1 MKLLEMKC
9 KNCGALL
16 KVEENAKYINC
27 KFCNTKYKLDDEI
40 QHIKYDDMEKS
51 GYEFEK
57 GRIRAQQEQKQAQNN
72 YNNSHNVNNISK
84 KKNNKTLW
92 LILAWIFLLPFT
104 ATYFIAKSNKL
115 DKKKKLIIIAIM
127 WVIFLLIAYTEP
139 SENTQNTQNNNQNQ
153 AETHIEDNKI

>member
-16 KVEENAKYINC
+16 KVEEDAKYIEC
-27 KFCNTKYKLDDEI
+27 QYCNTKYKLDDEV

-57 GRIRAQQEQKQAQNN
+57 GRIRAQQEQKRAQSN
-72 YNNSHNVNNISK
+72 YNNLNNVNNTSK
-84 KKNNKTLW
+84 KKNNKTFW

-104 ATYFIAKSNKL
+104 ATYFIAKNNKL
-115 DKKKKLIIIAIM
+115 DKKKKIVIIAIM
-127 WVIFLLIAYTEP
+127 WVIFLVIAYANP
-139 SENTQNTQNNNQNQ
+139 SENIKDTQSNNQNQ
-153 AETHIEDNKI
+153 TETHIEDN

>member
-16 KVEENAKYINC
+16 KVEEDAKYIEC
-27 KFCNTKYKLDDEI
+27 QYCNTKYKLDDEV

-57 GRIRAQQEQKQAQNN
+57 GRIRAQQEQKRAQSN
-72 YNNSHNVNNISK
+72 YNNLNNVNNTSK
-84 KKNNKTLW
+84 KKNNKTFW

-104 ATYFIAKSNKL
+104 ATYFIAKNNKL
-115 DKKKKLIIIAIM
+115 DKKKKIVIIAIM
-127 WVIFLLIAYTEP
+127 WVIFLVIAYANP
-139 SENTQNTQNNNQNQ
+139 SENIKDTQSNTQNQT
-153 AETHIEDNKI
+153 ETHIEDN

>member
-16 KVEENAKYINC
+16 KVEENGQYINC
-27 KFCNTKYKLDDEI
+27 QYCNTKYKSDDEV
-40 QHIKYDDMEKS
+40 QHIKYDYMEKS
-51 GYEFEK
+51 CYEFEK
-57 GRIRAQQEQKQAQNN
+57 GRIRAQQEQKRVQSN
-72 YNNSHNVNNISK
+72 YNNLNNVNNTSK

-115 DKKKKLIIIAIM
+115 DKKKAYYNCNYVGYILINGIYGAIRKYSK
-127 WVIFLLIAYTEP
+127 YTK
-139 SENTQNTQNNNQNQ
+139 Q
-153 AETHIEDNKI
+153 

>member
-1 MKLLEMKC
+1 MNLLEMKC

-16 KVEENAKYINC
+16 KVEEDAKYIEC
-27 KFCNTKYKLDDEI
+27 QYCNTKYKLDDEV

-57 GRIRAQQEQKQAQNN
+57 GRIRAQQEQKQVQSN
-72 YNNSHNVNNISK
+72 YNNLNNVNNTSK

-104 ATYFIAKSNKL
+104 ATYFIAKNNKL
-115 DKKKKLIIIAIM
+115 DKKKKIVIIAIM
-127 WVIFLLIAYTEP
+127 WVIFLEIAYANP
-139 SENTQNTQNNNQNQ
+139 SENIKNTQSNNQNQ
-153 AETHIEDNKI
+153 TETHIEDN

>member
-16 KVEENAKYINC
+16 KVEEDAKYIEC
-27 KFCNTKYKLDDEI
+27 QYCNTRYKLDDEV

-57 GRIRAQQEQKQAQNN
+57 GRIRAQQEQKRAQSN
-72 YNNSHNVNNISK
+72 YNNLNNVNNTSK
-84 KKNNKTLW
+84 KKNNKTFW

-104 ATYFIAKSNKL
+104 ATYFIAKNNKL
-115 DKKKKLIIIAIM
+115 DKKKKIVIIAIM
-127 WVIFLLIAYTEP
+127 WVIFLVIAYANP
-139 SENTQNTQNNNQNQ
+139 SENIKNTQSNNQNQ
-153 AETHIEDNKI
+153 TETHIEDN

>member
-16 KVEENAKYINC
+16 KVEEDAKYIEC
-27 KFCNTKYKLDDEI
+27 QYCNTKYKLDDEV

-57 GRIRAQQEQKQAQNN
+57 GRIRAQQEKKRAQSN
-72 YNNSHNVNNISK
+72 YNNLNNVNNTSK

-104 ATYFIAKSNKL
+104 ATYFIAKNNKL
-115 DKKKKLIIIAIM
+115 DKKKKIVIIAIM
-127 WVIFLLIAYTEP
+127 WIIFLVIAYANP
-139 SENTQNTQNNNQNQ
+139 SENIKDTQSNNQNQ
-153 AETHIEDNKI
+153 TETHIEDN

>member
-16 KVEENAKYINC
+16 KVEEDAKDIECQY
-27 KFCNTKYKLDDEI
+27 CNTKYKLDDEV

-57 GRIRAQQEQKQAQNN
+57 GRIRAQQEQKRAQSN
-72 YNNSHNVNNISK
+72 YNNLNNVNNTPK
-84 KKNNKTLW
+84 KKDTKTFW

-104 ATYFIAKSNKL
+104 ATYFIAQNNKL
-115 DKKKKLIIIAIM
+115 DKKKKIVIIAIM
-127 WVIFLLIAYTEP
+127 WVIFLVIAYANP
-139 SENTQNTQNNNQNQ
+139 SENIKNTQSNNQNQ
-153 AETHIEDNKI
+153 TETHIEDN

>member
-16 KVEENAKYINC
+16 KVEEDAKYIEC
-27 KFCNTKYKLDDEI
+27 QYCNTKYKLDDEV

-57 GRIRAQQEQKQAQNN
+57 GRIRAQQEQKRAHSN
-72 YNNSHNVNNISK
+72 YNNLNNVNNTSK
-84 KKNNKTLW
+84 KKNNKTFW

-104 ATYFIAKSNKL
+104 ATYFIAKNNKL
-115 DKKKKLIIIAIM
+115 DKKKKIVIIAIM
-127 WVIFLLIAYTEP
+127 WVIFLVIAYANP
-139 SENTQNTQNNNQNQ
+139 SENIKDTQSNNQNQ
-153 AETHIEDNKI
+153 TETHIEDN

>member
-16 KVEENAKYINC
+16 KVEEDAKYIEC
-27 KFCNTKYKLDDEI
+27 QYCNTKYKLDDEV

-57 GRIRAQQEQKQAQNN
+57 GRIRAQQEQKRAQSN
-72 YNNSHNVNNISK
+72 YNNLNNVNNTSK
-84 KKNNKTLW
+84 KKNNKTFW

-104 ATYFIAKSNKL
+104 ATYFIAKNNKL
-115 DKKKKLIIIAIM
+115 DKKKKIVIIAIM
-127 WVIFLLIAYTEP
+127 WIIFLVIAYANP
-139 SENTQNTQNNNQNQ
+139 SENIKDTQSNNQNQ
-153 AETHIEDNKI
+153 TETHIEDN

>member
-1 MKLLEMKC
+1 MNLLEMKC

-16 KVEENAKYINC
+16 KVEEDAKYIEC
-27 KFCNTKYKLDDEI
+27 QYCNTKYKLDDEV

-57 GRIRAQQEQKQAQNN
+57 GRIRAQQEQKRAQSN
-72 YNNSHNVNNISK
+72 YNNLNNVNNTSK

-104 ATYFIAKSNKL
+104 ATYFIAKNNKL
-115 DKKKKLIIIAIM
+115 DKKKKIVIIAIM
-127 WVIFLLIAYTEP
+127 WVIFLVIAYANP
-139 SENTQNTQNNNQNQ
+139 SENIKNTQSNNQNQ
-153 AETHIEDNKI
+153 TETHIEDN

>member
-1 MKLLEMKC
+1 MNLLEMKC

-16 KVEENAKYINC
+16 KVEEDAKYIEC
-27 KFCNTKYKLDDEI
+27 QYCNTKYKLDDEV

-57 GRIRAQQEQKQAQNN
+57 GRIRAQQEQKQVQSN
-72 YNNSHNVNNISK
+72 YNNLNNVNNTSK

-104 ATYFIAKSNKL
+104 ATYFIAKNNKL
-115 DKKKKLIIIAIM
+115 DKKKKIVIIAIM
-127 WVIFLLIAYTEP
+127 WVIFLGIAYANP
-139 SENTQNTQNNNQNQ
+139 SENIKNTQSNNQNQ
-153 AETHIEDNKI
+153 TETHIEDN

>member
-16 KVEENAKYINC
+16 KVEEDAKYIEC
-27 KFCNTKYKLDDEI
+27 QYCNTKYKLDDEV

-57 GRIRAQQEQKQAQNN
+57 GRIRAQQEQKRAQSN
-72 YNNSHNVNNISK
+72 YNNLNNVNNTSK
-84 KKNNKTLW
+84 KKNNKTFW

-104 ATYFIAKSNKL
+104 ATYFIAKNNKL
-115 DKKKKLIIIAIM
+115 DKKKKIVIIAIM
-127 WVIFLLIAYTEP
+127 WIIFLVIAYANP
-139 SENTQNTQNNNQNQ
+139 SENIKNTQSNNQNQ
-153 AETHIEDNKI
+153 TETHIEDN

>member
-16 KVEENAKYINC
+16 KVEENAKYIEC
-27 KFCNTKYKLDDEI
+27 QYCNTKYKLDDEV

-57 GRIRAQQEQKQAQNN
+57 GRIRAQQEQKRAQSN
-72 YNNSHNVNNISK
+72 YNNLNNVNNTSK

-104 ATYFIAKSNKL
+104 ATYFIAKNNKL
-115 DKKKKLIIIAIM
+115 DKKKKIVIIAIM
-127 WVIFLLIAYTEP
+127 WVIFLVIAYANP
-139 SENTQNTQNNNQNQ
+139 SENIKNTQSNNQNQ
-153 AETHIEDNKI
+153 TETHIEDN

>member
-16 KVEENAKYINC
+16 KVEEDAKYIEC
-27 KFCNTKYKLDDEI
+27 QYCNTKYKLDDEV

-57 GRIRAQQEQKQAQNN
+57 GRIRAQQEQKRAQSN
-72 YNNSHNVNNISK
+72 YNNLNNVNNTSK
-84 KKNNKTLW
+84 KKNNKTFW

-104 ATYFIAKSNKL
+104 ATYFIAKNNKL
-115 DKKKKLIIIAIM
+115 DKKKKIVIIAIM
-127 WVIFLLIAYTEP
+127 WVIFLVIAYANP
-139 SENTQNTQNNNQNQ
+139 SENIKDTQNNNQNQ
-153 AETHIEDNKI
+153 TEKHIQDN

>member
-16 KVEENAKYINC
+16 KVEEDAKYIEC
-27 KFCNTKYKLDDEI
+27 QYCNTKYKLDDEV

-57 GRIRAQQEQKQAQNN
+57 GRIRAQQEQKRAQSN
-72 YNNSHNVNNISK
+72 YNNLNNVNNTSK
-84 KKNNKTLW
+84 KKNNKTFW

-104 ATYFIAKSNKL
+104 ATYFIAKNNKL
-115 DKKKKLIIIAIM
+115 DKKKKIVIIAIM
-127 WVIFLLIAYTEP
+127 WVIFLVIAYANP
-139 SENTQNTQNNNQNQ
+139 SENIKNTQSNNQNQ
-153 AETHIEDNKI
+153 TETHIEEN

>member
-16 KVEENAKYINC
+16 KVEENAQYINC
-27 KFCNTKYKLDDEI
+27 QYCNTKYKLDDEV

-57 GRIRAQQEQKQAQNN
+57 GRIKAQQEQKRVQSN
-72 YNNSHNVNNISK
+72 YNNLNNVNNTSK

-92 LILAWIFLLPFT
+92 LILAWMFLLPFT
-104 ATYFIAKSNKL
+104 ATYFIAK
-115 DKKKKLIIIAIM
+115 
-127 WVIFLLIAYTEP
+127 
-139 SENTQNTQNNNQNQ
+139 
-153 AETHIEDNKI
+153 

>member
-16 KVEENAKYINC
+16 KVEEDAKYIEC
-27 KFCNTKYKLDDEI
+27 QYCNTKYKLDDEV

-57 GRIRAQQEQKQAQNN
+57 GRIRAQQEQKRAQSN
-72 YNNSHNVNNISK
+72 YNNLNNVNNTSK
-84 KKNNKTLW
+84 KKNNKTFW

-104 ATYFIAKSNKL
+104 ATYFIAKNNKL

-127 WVIFLLIAYTEP
+127 WVIFLVIAYANP
-139 SENTQNTQNNNQNQ
+139 SENIKNTQSNNQNQ
-153 AETHIEDNKI
+153 TKTHIEDN

>member
-1 MKLLEMKC
+1 MNLLEMKC

-16 KVEENAKYINC
+16 KVEEDAKYIEC
-27 KFCNTKYKLDDEI
+27 QYCNTKYKLDDEV

-57 GRIRAQQEQKQAQNN
+57 GRIRAQQEQKRAQSN
-72 YNNSHNVNNISK
+72 YNNLNNVNNTSK

-104 ATYFIAKSNKL
+104 ATYFIAKNNKL
-115 DKKKKLIIIAIM
+115 DKKKKIVIIAIM
-127 WVIFLLIAYTEP
+127 WVIFLVIAYANP
-139 SENTQNTQNNNQNQ
+139 SENIKDTQSNNQNQ
-153 AETHIEDNKI
+153 TETHIEDN

>member
-16 KVEENAKYINC
+16 KVEEDAKYIEC
-27 KFCNTKYKLDDEI
+27 QYCNTKYKLDDEV

-57 GRIRAQQEQKQAQNN
+57 GRIRAQQEQKRAQSNN
-72 YNNSHNVNNISK
+72 NNLNNVNNTSR
-84 KKNNKTLW
+84 KKNNKTFW

-104 ATYFIAKSNKL
+104 ATYFIAKNNKL
-115 DKKKKLIIIAIM
+115 DKKKKIVIIAIM
-127 WVIFLLIAYTEP
+127 WVIFLVIAYANP
-139 SENTQNTQNNNQNQ
+139 SENIKNTQSNNQNQ
-153 AETHIEDNKI
+153 NETHIEDN

>member
-9 KNCGALL
+9 KNCCALL
-16 KVEENAKYINC
+16 KVEENGQYINC
-27 KFCNTKYKLDDEI
+27 KYCNTKYKLDDEL

-57 GRIRAQQEQKQAQNN
+57 GRIRAQQEQKRAQSN
-72 YNNSHNVNNISK
+72 YNNLNNVNNTSK
-84 KKNNKTLW
+84 KKDTKTFW

-127 WVIFLLIAYTEP
+127 WVIFLVIAYANP
-139 SENTQNTQNNNQNQ
+139 SENIKNTQSNNQNQ
-153 AETHIEDNKI
+153 TETHIEDN

>member
-16 KVEENAKYINC
+16 KVEEDAKYIEC
-27 KFCNTKYKLDDEI
+27 QYCNTKYKLDDEL

-57 GRIRAQQEQKQAQNN
+57 GRIRAQQEQKRAQSN
-72 YNNSHNVNNISK
+72 YNNLNNVNNTSK
-84 KKNNKTLW
+84 KKNNKTFW

-104 ATYFIAKSNKL
+104 ATYFIAKNNKL
-115 DKKKKLIIIAIM
+115 DKKKKIVIIAIM
-127 WVIFLLIAYTEP
+127 WVIFLVIAYANP
-139 SENTQNTQNNNQNQ
+139 SENIKNTQSNNQNQ
-153 AETHIEDNKI
+153 TETHIEDN

>member
-16 KVEENAKYINC
+16 KVEENAQYINC
-27 KFCNTKYKLDDEI
+27 QYCNTKYKLDDEV

-57 GRIRAQQEQKQAQNN
+57 GRIKAQQEQKRVQSN
-72 YNNSHNVNNISK
+72 YNNLNNVNNTSK

-92 LILAWIFLLPFT
+92 LILARIFLLPFT

-115 DKKKKLIIIAIM
+115 DKKKKLIIIAIT
-127 WVIFLLIAYTEP
+127 WVIFLLMAYTEP
-139 SENTQNTQNNNQNQ
+139 SENTQNTQNNTQNQ
-153 AETHIEDNKI
+153 AETHIEDNRI

>member
-16 KVEENAKYINC
+16 KVEEDAKYIEC
-27 KFCNTKYKLDDEI
+27 QYCNTKYKLDDEV

-57 GRIRAQQEQKQAQNN
+57 GRIRAQQEQKRAQSN
-72 YNNSHNVNNISK
+72 YNNLNNVNNTSK
-84 KKNNKTLW
+84 KKNNKTFW

-104 ATYFIAKSNKL
+104 ATYFIAKNNKL
-115 DKKKKLIIIAIM
+115 DKKKKIVIIAIM
-127 WVIFLLIAYTEP
+127 WVIFLVIAYANP
-139 SENTQNTQNNNQNQ
+139 SENIKNTQSNNQNPT
-153 AETHIEDNKI
+153 ETHIEDN